1 MQPNPPVFFWFAPF
15 LAFSIFGIVFAI
27 GNGFVA
33 ARLGKSVVL
42 WVVLSLIPGVNVIF
56 LYYVAYAIVIGVLRR
71 LNAIADKI
79 GATPA

>member
-1 MQPNPPVFFWFAPF
+1 MQPNPPVFFWFMPF
-15 LAFSIFGIVFAI
+15 FLFGIFGIVFAI

-42 WVVLSLIPGVNVIF
+42 WVVLSLIPGVNFFF
-56 LYYVAYAIVIGVLRR
+56 LYYVFYAIVIGVLRR

-79 GATPA
+79 GAAPA